1 MRIGE
6 ESSRLVHTQESLL
19 GFAGVRV
26 PHPLPTNNKMNTIFN
41 IAIESEREEETLS
54 NDCAMT

>member
-1 MRIGE
+1 
-6 ESSRLVHTQESLL
+6 
-19 GFAGVRV
+19 
-26 PHPLPTNNKMNTIFN
+26 MNTIFN